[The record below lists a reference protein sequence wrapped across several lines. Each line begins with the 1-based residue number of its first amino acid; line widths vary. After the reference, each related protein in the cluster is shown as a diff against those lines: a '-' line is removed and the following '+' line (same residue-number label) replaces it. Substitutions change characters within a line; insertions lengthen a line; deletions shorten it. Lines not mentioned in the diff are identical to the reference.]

1 MGRGE
6 VGNLIYALAI
16 FLCWCIFDEE
26 SVEWKHMLLL
36 YFFGDIQLKISFC
49 PTNVFHCIALFKRKM
64 ICSSLFFT
72 ELRFWMKEISKALF
86 HGLNKVTVKKRKQTK
101 MRTTYLIDICY
112 VPCLWKNK
120 KPRTSCCGHAITFI
134 LKIKNS
140 LKLAALQPCF
150 RFYWQGRYI
159 PDMENLRNAYP
170 KIAY

>member
-26 SVEWKHMLLL
+26 SFEWKHMLLL
-36 YFFGDIQLKISFC
+36 NFFGDIQLKIIFC

-72 ELRFWMKEISKALF
+72 ELRFWMKEISKTLF
-86 HGLNKVTVKKRKQTK
+86 HDSEKKKTNKDEDN
-101 MRTTYLIDICY
+101 LIDRYMLCAMSNGKTKY
-112 VPCLWKNK
+112 LAQVVAVMPSPLSW
-120 KPRTSCCGHAITFI
+120 S
-134 LKIKNS
+134 LKNS

-150 RFYWQGRYI
+150 RFYRQGRYERWYSMQSGRSWQ
-159 PDMENLRNAYP
+159 PFGKR
-170 KIAY
+170 